1 MITKARRKTLLNH
14 VKMYNGIF
22 REETTANW
30 KVEKMAYSKA
40 FVINLIRLYIDRL
53 KENNI
58 PVERVLLFGSYMKG
72 TPREDSDI
80 DIAVI
85 SSAFKGDRY
94 LDRRR
99 IVPLRRGIDS
109 RIEPIPFTPG
119 DYADGGML
127 IDEIKSTGQEIG
139 DGY

>member
-1 MITKARRKTLLNH
+1 M
-14 VKMYNGIF
+14 VD
-22 REETTANW
+22 
-30 KVEKMAYSKA
+30 SKA
-40 FVINLIRLYIDRL
+40 SVINLIRQYIDRL
-53 KENNI
+53 KANDI
-58 PVERVLLFGSYMKG
+58 PVEKVLLFGSYMKE

-109 RIEPIPFTPG
+109 RIEPLAFRPE
-119 DYADGGML
+119 DYADGGIL
-127 IDEIKSTGQEIG
+127 IDEIKRTGQELF
-139 DGY
+139 

>member
-1 MITKARRKTLLNH
+1 MTS
-14 VKMYNGIF
+14 
-22 REETTANW
+22 
-30 KVEKMAYSKA
+30 SKSST
-40 FVINLIRLYIDRL
+40 INLIKKYIVRL

-58 PVERVLLFGSYMKG
+58 SVERVLLFGSYIKG

-94 LDRRR
+94 SDRRL

-109 RIEPIPFTPG
+109 RIEPIPFTP
-119 DYADGGML
+119 DDFAKGGIL
-127 IDEIKSTGQEIG
+127 IDEIKSTGQEIL
-139 DGY
+139 

>member
-1 MITKARRKTLLNH
+1 
-14 VKMYNGIF
+14 
-22 REETTANW
+22 
-30 KVEKMAYSKA
+30 MAYSKA

-58 PVERVLLFGSYMKG
+58 PVERVLLFGSYMKE

-119 DYADGGML
+119 DYADGSIL

>member
-1 MITKARRKTLLNH
+1 MVA
-14 VKMYNGIF
+14 
-22 REETTANW
+22 
-30 KVEKMAYSKA
+30 SKA
-40 FVINLIRLYIDRL
+40 CVINLIRQYVGRL

-58 PVERVLLFGSYMKG
+58 PVERVLLFGSYIKG

-99 IVPLRRGIDS
+99 IVPMRRGIDS
-109 RIEPIPFTPG
+109 RIEPIPFTPD
-119 DYADGGML
+119 DYAEGGML
-127 IDEIKSTGQEIG
+127 IDEIKRTGQEIF
-139 DGY
+139 

>member
-1 MITKARRKTLLNH
+1 
-14 VKMYNGIF
+14 
-22 REETTANW
+22 
-30 KVEKMAYSKA
+30 MAYSKA

-53 KENNI
+53 KENKI
-58 PVERVLLFGSYMKG
+58 PVEKVLLFGSYTKG

-139 DGY
+139 YGY

>member
-1 MITKARRKTLLNH
+1 MVA
-14 VKMYNGIF
+14 
-22 REETTANW
+22 
-30 KVEKMAYSKA
+30 SKA
-40 FVINLIRLYIDRL
+40 SVINLIRQYVGRL

-58 PVERVLLFGSYMKG
+58 PVERVLLFGSYIKG

-99 IVPLRRGIDS
+99 IVPMRRGIDS

-119 DYADGGML
+119 DYAEGGML
-127 IDEIKSTGQEIG
+127 IDEIKRTSQEIF
-139 DGY
+139 

>member
-1 MITKARRKTLLNH
+1 
-14 VKMYNGIF
+14 
-22 REETTANW
+22 
-30 KVEKMAYSKA
+30 MASSKA
-40 FVINLIRLYIDRL
+40 SAINLIKKYIVRL

-58 PVERVLLFGSYMKG
+58 CVEKVLLFGSYIKG

-94 LDRRR
+94 SDRRL

-109 RIEPIPFTPG
+109 RLEPIPFTPD
-119 DYADGGML
+119 DYAKGGML
-127 IDEIKSTGQEIG
+127 IDEIKSTGQVIL
-139 DGY
+139 

>member
-1 MITKARRKTLLNH
+1 MVT
-14 VKMYNGIF
+14 
-22 REETTANW
+22 
-30 KVEKMAYSKA
+30 SKA
-40 FVINLIRLYIDRL
+40 SVINLIRQYVGRL

-58 PVERVLLFGSYMKG
+58 SVERVLLFGSYTKG

-99 IVPLRRGIDS
+99 IVPMRRGIDS
-109 RIEPIPFTPG
+109 RIEPIPITPE
-119 DYADGGML
+119 DYADGGLL
-127 IDEIKSTGQEIG
+127 IDEIKRTGQEVF
-139 DGY
+139 

>member
-1 MITKARRKTLLNH
+1 MVA
-14 VKMYNGIF
+14 
-22 REETTANW
+22 
-30 KVEKMAYSKA
+30 SKA
-40 FVINLIRLYIDRL
+40 SVIDLIRQYVGRL

-58 PVERVLLFGSYMKG
+58 PVERVLLFGSYIKG

-99 IVPLRRGIDS
+99 IVPMRRGIDS

-119 DYADGGML
+119 DYAEGGML
-127 IDEIKSTGQEIG
+127 IDEIKRTSQEIF
-139 DGY
+139 